1 MFRRRVGAR
10 PAEISKHDGVA
21 SRSAVAAGRSFRDG
35 TGFLMMAALS
45 MAAVHTR
52 NAVAI
57 KNMLAGAVN
66 GSAVLIFV
74 TLPQLQWALAC

>member
-1 MFRRRVGAR
+1 
-10 PAEISKHDGVA
+10 
-21 SRSAVAAGRSFRDG
+21 
-35 TGFLMMAALS
+35 MMAALS

-74 TLPQLQWALAC
+74 TSPQLQWAPAC